1 MTEIASRNP
10 NLRAWR
16 DGSTGFLLLD
26 RPERRN
32 ALNREMW
39 AALPSLVKALDSDPE
54 TRLLVVKGAGSEAF
68 AAGADISE
76 FADARSSPEKVA
88 EYETLNGAAFAALR
102 NTSKPA
108 IAMIQGFCI
117 GGGLALALA
126 CDLRIAS
133 EAAVF
138 SLPPAKLGLAYPL
151 EGLRD
156 LLQAV
161 SPAFAKEMLFTAKR
175 CSAAEAL
182 RAGLVHRVVAT
193 DRLEIETRDLCAGI
207 ADNAPLTLK
216 ASKRA
221 IDVLAGRQVSENVG
235 ALAAACFASDDY
247 AEGQRAFL
255 EKRKAR
261 FTGR

>member
-1 MTEIASRNP
+1 MAEITSP
-10 NLRAWR
+10 TPYLRAWR
-16 DGSTGFLLLD
+16 EGSTGFLLLN

-39 AALPSLVKALDSDPE
+39 AALPALVEALDKDPE
-54 TRLLVVKGAGSEAF
+54 IRLLVVKGSGAEAF

-76 FADARSSPEKVA
+76 FAAARSSPEKVK
-88 EYETLNGAAFAALR
+88 EYEALNGAAFAALR
-102 NTSKPA
+102 NTCKPA

-126 CDLRIAS
+126 CDLRIAA
-133 EAAVF
+133 ENAVF
-138 SLPPAKLGLAYPL
+138 ALPPAKLGLAYPL

-161 SPAFAKEMLFTAKR
+161 SPAFAKEMLFTSRR
-175 CSAAEAL
+175 CGAAEAL
-182 RAGLVHRVVAT
+182 MVGLAHKVVPG
-193 DRLEIETRDLCAGI
+193 DRLEAEIQDLA
-207 ADNAPLTLK
+207 ALVSENAPLTLK

-221 IDVLAGRQVSENVG
+221 IDALAGRQISDDLGE
-235 ALAAACFASDDY
+235 LAAACFASADY
-247 AEGQRAFL
+247 AEGQLAFL
-255 EKRKAR
+255 EKRKPR

>member
-1 MTEIASRNP
+1 MTETPSP
-10 NLRAWR
+10 TPYLRAWR
-16 DGSTGFLLLD
+16 DGSTGFLLLN

-39 AALPSLVKALDSDPE
+39 AALPALVKALDSDPE
-54 TRLLVVKGAGSEAF
+54 TRLLVVRSAGSEAF

-76 FADARSSPEKVA
+76 FADARSSPEKVG
-88 EYETLNGAAFAALR
+88 EYEALNGAAFAALR

-175 CSAAEAL
+175 YTAHEAL
-182 RAGLVHRVVAT
+182 KAGLVHRVVAA
-193 DRLEIETRDLCAGI
+193 DRLEADTHDLCAGI
-207 ADNAPLTLK
+207 GENAPLTLK

-221 IDVLAGRQVSENVG
+221 IDALAGRQVADDLAE
-235 ALAAACFASDDY
+235 LAAACFASDDY

-255 EKRKAR
+255 EKRNAR